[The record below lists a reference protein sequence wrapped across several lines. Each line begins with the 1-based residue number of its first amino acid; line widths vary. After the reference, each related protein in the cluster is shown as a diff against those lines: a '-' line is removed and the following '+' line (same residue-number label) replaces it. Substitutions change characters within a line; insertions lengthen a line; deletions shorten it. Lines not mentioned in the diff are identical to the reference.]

1 MLRLVEEDW
10 TARLQARLR
19 EDSEAHREGHDEPA
33 EESPRRGDDRLHFGP
48 YGSSPLSGL
57 HFETADDTAAS

>member
-19 EDSEAHREGHDEPA
+19 EDSEAYR
-33 EESPRRGDDRLHFGP
+33 ESPDESADETAKRGDDRLSFGP